1 MQLEKQIWA
10 LEAFVN
16 SVHVLTRAQN
26 AEALISGVCDCITN
40 QPSYLIAWVGLA
52 ENDSAKTVRVAGI
65 SGKAK
70 AYAQGLEVSWDESR
84 VSGQGPTGRTIR
96 SGEPA
101 VIHDTEQDP
110 SFEPWR
116 ARAKVY
122 GIRSS
127 ASVPIYEGER
137 IIGAL
142 MVYAGIPE
150 AFTPPELRLFQSLA
164 NEIGVGLGAFEE
176 HAKLE
181 EERRANES
189 ARAELMESLELT
201 IGAMATTMEL
211 RDPYTSGHQRQ
222 VAKISEAIAR
232 EMGMDEKRVL
242 GLKLAAMIHDMGKVS
257 IPSELLTKPTKLS
270 PLEYALIQEHANNGY
285 LILKDI
291 PFIWPIAEIVR
302 QHHERL
308 DGSGYPRGLK
318 GDEIL
323 QEARILAVADTIES
337 MSSHRPYRA
346 ALGLDKAMQ
355 TIQALAGKELDPK
368 AVEAATKLF
377 ERQAMADMLSKR

>member
-40 QPSYLIAWVGLA
+40 QPTYLIAWVGLA
-52 ENDSAKTVRVAGI
+52 ENDSVKTVRVAGI

-70 AYAQGLEVSWDESR
+70 DYAQGLEVSWDESR

-101 VIHDTEQDP
+101 VIQDTEQDP

-116 ARAKVY
+116 ARAKAY

-127 ASVPIYEGER
+127 ASVPIYEGKR

-142 MVYAGIPE
+142 MVYAGVPD
-150 AFTPPELRLFQSLA
+150 AFTPPELRLFQGLA

-181 EERRANES
+181 AERRANES
-189 ARAELMESLELT
+189 AQTKLLESLELT

-222 VAKISEAIAR
+222 VAKISEAIAH
-232 EMGMDEKRVL
+232 EMGIDEKRVL
-242 GLKLAAMIHDMGKVS
+242 GLKLAAMIHDMEGV
-257 IPSELLTKPTKLS
+257 
-270 PLEYALIQEHANNGY
+270 H
-285 LILKDI
+285 D
-291 PFIWPIAEIVR
+291 FV
-302 QHHERL
+302 
-308 DGSGYPRGLK
+308 
-318 GDEIL
+318 
-323 QEARILAVADTIES
+323 
-337 MSSHRPYRA
+337 
-346 ALGLDKAMQ
+346 
-355 TIQALAGKELDPK
+355 
-368 AVEAATKLF
+368 
-377 ERQAMADMLSKR
+377 

>member
-16 SVHVLTRAQN
+16 SVHVLTRSKN
-26 AEALISGVCDCITN
+26 EEALISGVCDCITN
-40 QPSYLIAWVGLA
+40 QESYLIAWVGISQ
-52 ENDSAKTVRVAGI
+52 NDTAKTVRVAGI

-70 AYAQGLEVSWDESR
+70 AYAQGLEVSWDESLS
-84 VSGQGPTGRTIR
+84 SGQGPTGRAIR
-96 SGEPA
+96 NGEST
-101 VIHDTEQDP
+101 VVQDSEQDA
-110 SFEPWR
+110 SFAPWR
-116 ARAKVY
+116 KRAKVH

-127 ASVPIYEGER
+127 VAVPIYEGES
-137 IIGAL
+137 ITGAL
-142 MVYAGIPE
+142 MVYSGVPN
-150 AFTPPELRLFQSLA
+150 AFTPPELLLFQSLA
-164 NEIGVGLGAFEE
+164 NEIGVGLGALKER
-176 HAKLE
+176 AKLA
-181 EERRANES
+181 EERRANEL
-189 ARAELMESLELT
+189 AHIKLLESLELT

-211 RDPYTSGHQRQ
+211 RDPYTSGHQRR
-222 VAKISEAIAR
+222 VANISEAIAR
-232 EMGMDEKRVL
+232 EMGLDENKVL

-270 PLEYALIQEHANNGY
+270 NLEYSLIQEHANNGY
-285 LILKDI
+285 LIFKDI

-302 QHHERL
+302 QHHERM

-346 ALGLDKAMQ
+346 ALGLDKAIE
-355 TIQALAGKELDPK
+355 TIQILARDELDHK
-368 AVEAATKLF
+368 VVEAATNLF
-377 ERQAMADMLSKR
+377 ERQEMADILSKP